1 MRTNLKGLIFLFAFI
16 FSSINLYANYKKELF
31 NDYVIYEKK
40 GKFNEIIFILL
51 DEIAQNGFTSSY
63 EANIGSAVKNISSFY
78 KKEAIF
84 THAKKI
90 GFCRQTL
97 TLEMME
103 ENPNNLMF
111 CPLSIALYE
120 LKDEENVVKIIYRFA
135 KIENYQSKVLKKVN
149 DEIIKL
155 IENSL
160 E

>member
-1 MRTNLKGLIFLFAFI
+1 MKTFVFI
-16 FSSINLYANYKKELF
+16 FTFIFCCINLQAEYKK
-31 NDYVIYEKK
+31 NVYDDYVIYETK
-40 GKFNEIIFILL
+40 GKYKEIIFILL
-51 DEIAQNGFTSSY
+51 DEINQNGFTSSY
-63 EANIGSAVKNISSFY
+63 KADIGNAVKNISSFY

-84 THAKKI
+84 TYAQKI

-103 ENPNNLMF
+103 EDPNNLMF

-120 LKDEENVVKIIYRFA
+120 LKNEKDIVKIIYRFA
-135 KIENYQSKVLKKVN
+135 KTSNKKSNVLKKVN
-149 DEIIKL
+149 KEILQL

>member
-1 MRTNLKGLIFLFAFI
+1 MKFLTFLFLFI
-16 FSSINLYANYKKELF
+16 IFTLNLQAEYKKTVHT
-31 NDYVIYEKK
+31 DYVIYKVN
-40 GKFNEIIFILL
+40 GKYKDIMFTLL
-51 DEIAQNGFTSSY
+51 DEISQNGFISSY
-63 EANIGSAVKNISSFY
+63 KADIGNAVENISSFY
-78 KKEAIF
+78 KKEPIF
-84 THAKKI
+84 THAEKI

-120 LKDEENVVKIIYRFA
+120 LRNEKDIVKIVYRFA
-135 KIENYQSKVLKKVN
+135 KTFDKESKVLKKVN
-149 DEIIKL
+149 NQIIEL

>member
-1 MRTNLKGLIFLFAFI
+1 MRVFILFFI
-16 FSSINLYANYKKELF
+16 FVIFSLNLQAQYKKTIHS
-31 NDYVIYEKK
+31 DYVIYEVQ
-40 GKFNEIIFILL
+40 GRYSTIMFTLS
-51 DEIAQNGFTSSY
+51 DEISQNGFISSY
-63 EANIGSAVKNISSFY
+63 KADIGNAVKNISSFY
-78 KKEAIF
+78 KKEPIF
-84 THAKKI
+84 KNAQKI

-120 LKDEENVVKIIYRFA
+120 LNNEKNLVKIVYRFA
-135 KIENYQSKVLKKVN
+135 KVSNKESKVLEKVN
-149 DEIIKL
+149 KEILQL

>member
-1 MRTNLKGLIFLFAFI
+1 MKSFTVLFI
-16 FSSINLYANYKKELF
+16 FIIFSLNLQAEYKKTIYS
-31 NDYVIYEKK
+31 DYVVYEIK
-40 GKFNEIIFILL
+40 GKYTNIMFTLL
-51 DEIAQNGFTSSY
+51 DEISQNGFIKSY
-63 EANIGSAVKNISSFY
+63 RADIGNAVKNISSFY

-84 THAKKI
+84 RNAEKI

-103 ENPNNLMF
+103 ENPNNIIF

-120 LKDEENVVKIIYRFA
+120 LNDEKNIVKIVYRFA
-135 KIENYQSKVLKKVN
+135 KVSNKESKVLKKLN
-149 DEIIKL
+149 SEILQL